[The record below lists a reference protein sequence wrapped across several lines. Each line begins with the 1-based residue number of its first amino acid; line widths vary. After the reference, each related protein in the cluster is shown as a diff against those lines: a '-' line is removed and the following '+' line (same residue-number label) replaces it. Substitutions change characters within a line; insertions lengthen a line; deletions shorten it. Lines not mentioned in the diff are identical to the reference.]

1 MENEPPQDKTCYS
14 GRFLDSLRSLGMTYR
29 EVFPFNRTGYIRYGA
44 SPSRGWSG
52 DESSPLHCTVYQVVP
67 FTSTGST
74 SNVAG
79 GRLPM
84 KLWCDCHRQSMDFD
98 SLREAPPLRR
108 YPLRYRLIGNGKGLF
123 RVARMDKNHVF
134 PLKTPFY
141 SAVFSRSR
149 YHFIDN
155 SNGEN
160 MHN

>member
-1 MENEPPQDKTCYS
+1 MRC
-14 GRFLDSLRSLGMTYR
+14 GRNDRRFFCIERYKFKRTTTPALR
-29 EVFPFNRTGYIRYGA
+29 A
-44 SPSRGWSG
+44 GWRQIAA
-52 DESSPLHCTVYQVVP
+52 DTVGGTTFRVIP

-79 GRLPM
+79 GRLPIEFM
-84 KLWCDCHRQSMDFD
+84 CDCPRQSIDFD

-108 YPLRYRLIGNGKGLF
+108 CPLRYCLIGNGKGLF